1 MACAARLAALLLIG
15 LLASACETT
24 DDPTRGGLWG
34 GIHGLSSGAY
44 EQRLQERRERLS
56 RLEQARYELETQSR
70 TLSDEHRSRQR
81 SVEAERARLQALRGN
96 LSRLEDATR
105 ELEARQQTGNERTR
119 ELRQR
124 MSTLDRQLAALD
136 RTAPNER
143 LVELERE
150 RQALDQEYRALLDL
164 YLELEQ

>member
-1 MACAARLAALLLIG
+1 MGCAARLAVLLLIG
-15 LLASACETT
+15 LSISACETT

-44 EQRLQERRERLS
+44 ERRLQERRERLS
-56 RLEQARYELETQSR
+56 RLEQARHELETQNR

-81 SVEAERARLQALRGN
+81 GVEAERARLRALRAD
-96 LSRLEDATR
+96 LRRLEDATR
-105 ELEARQQTGNERTR
+105 DLEARQATGNERAH

-124 MSTLDRQLAALD
+124 VRSMDRQLTALD
-136 RTAPNER
+136 HTAPNER